1 MKFQSI
7 KNYTHIK
14 KFSFLSKSSILLLAS
29 FSFSYGAGITCTDYN
44 DFKQFNGHYYT
55 ATVKKND
62 L

>member
-29 FSFSYGAGITCTDYN
+29 FSFSYGAGITLMLMEV
-44 DFKQFNGHYYT
+44 G
-55 ATVKKND
+55 A
-62 L
+62 